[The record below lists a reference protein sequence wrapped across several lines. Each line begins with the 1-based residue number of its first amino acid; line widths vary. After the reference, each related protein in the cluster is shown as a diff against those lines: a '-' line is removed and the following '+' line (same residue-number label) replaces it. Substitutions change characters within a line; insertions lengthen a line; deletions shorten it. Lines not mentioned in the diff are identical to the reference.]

1 MTIRIASERAL
12 RACIELDPETLAEV
26 EAGFTA
32 LAEGRVTQPPIL
44 RVDVPEHR
52 GEVDVKSA
60 YVRGLDSFAV
70 KMSSGF
76 FDNPKRGLP
85 SGGGMMVLLSSE
97 TGVPVAVLL
106 DNGYLTDVR
115 TALAGAIAAKHLA
128 PERVTTVGVIGAGN
142 QARLQVS
149 ALRLARD
156 FAHVLVFA
164 RDDAKA
170 DTFAAELRERYDV
183 SAEPAT
189 LEGVCRESDVLI
201 TTTPS
206 QAPLVRAEW
215 LRPGT
220 HVTAM
225 GSDAEDKKELEPE
238 VLRRAD
244 LVVVDVEAQ
253 SRRLGELRGVDDVA
267 PIELGTITKGAH
279 PGRMRP
285 DDITVCDLTGTGVQ
299 DTMIARMAHR
309 RCVER
314 GLGTD
319 IDA

>member
-1 MTIRIASERAL
+1 MTIRIITESTL
-12 RACIELDPETLAEV
+12 RSCIEIESGILAEI
-26 EAGFTA
+26 EAGFSA

-44 RVDVPEHR
+44 RVDIPEHH
-52 GEVDVKSA
+52 GELDVKSA

-97 TGVPVAVLL
+97 TGRPVAVLL

-128 PERVTTVGVIGAGN
+128 PEQVRTVGIVGAGN
-142 QARLQVS
+142 QARLQLA
-149 ALRLARD
+149 ALRLVRD

-164 RDDAKA
+164 RDAAKA
-170 DTFAAELRERYDV
+170 ATYATEVSERYGLH
-183 SAEPAT
+183 AEVAP
-189 LEGVCRESDVLI
+189 LEAVCRQSDLVV
-201 TTTPS
+201 TTTP
-206 QAPLVRAEW
+206 ARTPLVRAEW
-215 LRPGT
+215 LRPGV

-225 GSDAEDKKELEPE
+225 GSDAEHKKELEPDA
-238 VLRRAD
+238 LRRAD
-244 LVVVDVEAQ
+244 RVVVDVESQ
-253 SRRLGELRGVDDVA
+253 SRRLGELRSVDDVA
-267 PIELGTITKGAH
+267 PIELGAITGGRQ
-279 PGRMRP
+279 PGRTRP
-285 DDITVCDLTGTGVQ
+285 EQITVCDLTGTGVQ
-299 DTMIARMAHR
+299 DTMIARVAHR

-314 GLGTD
+314 QLGTD